1 MYVCI
6 YTCISRNS
14 VFSNFYIAPSIYI
27 YTHSLKLGATLS
39 LWSLVS
45 EIAQDEKG
53 IESDEEVPARFQM
66 QFLWYTAVT

>member
-1 MYVCI
+1 MYV
-6 YTCISRNS
+6 YTRVYQEIPFSVISTLHQ
-14 VFSNFYIAPSIYI
+14 YI

>member
-1 MYVCI
+1 MYV
-6 YTCISRNS
+6 YTRVYQEIPFSVISTLHHL
-14 VFSNFYIAPSIYI
+14 YIYI